1 MEPARI
7 YSGMGNLNLLPATG
21 LLNLDSIIPAADV
34 ITLVASTVQTR
45 VNCPSCGHS
54 TERVHSRYTRTVA
67 DLPWQGIAV
76 RLKLKTRRFFCGN
89 HECERLVFTEP
100 LPHVVDRYARRT
112 IRSAEALC
120 LIAYALG
127 GEAGARLA
135 RDLGMTV
142 SADTLLRTVQHLV
155 PPLPQTPR
163 VLGVDDW
170 AYRKGHRYGTI
181 LVDLERRRPVDLL
194 ADREAGT
201 LASWLKA
208 HPGVEIISRDRA
220 SAYSEGARLG
230 APSAVQVADRW
241 HLLKNLGDVV
251 ARLLL
256 GHHQQLREVTQ
267 QMLGSSQMLAS
278 SINTAN
284 TASGD
289 TAGPQTL
296 PEVSTEASTEAG
308 RLVAKQSASTAEQ
321 ARKKE
326 SAQRRERR
334 LANYTQV
341 HELHRQ
347 GLTIEAIARQVG
359 VGGRTVQR
367 YLTAQTFPE
376 RSPRRRSA
384 RPVDAF
390 SVYLKERCAAGCHNA
405 AQLFRELKAQG
416 FGGSYMSVWESVHGL
431 RAPTSGGQGRASPP
445 APSAYS
451 VACWLQGHLSAKSSA
466 QEYQRAFVERLCQ
479 LAPDLEEVQTL
490 AQQFIQIVRDHHCS
504 ELPLWLERAQQS
516 QCAELRLFGVG
527 LGQDLTAVT
536 AALSS
541 EWSNGQ
547 TEGQV
552 NRLKTIKRQMYGRA
566 GFGLLRARVLATC

>member
-1 MEPARI
+1 
-7 YSGMGNLNLLPATG
+7 MGNLTLLPATG
-21 LLNLDSIIPAADV
+21 LLNVDSVIPADNV
-34 ITLVASTVQTR
+34 ITLDASTIRTR
-45 VNCPSCGHS
+45 VNCPACGHS
-54 TERVHSRYTRTVA
+54 SERVHSRYTRTVA
-67 DLPWQGIAV
+67 DLPWQGVAV
-76 RLKLKTRRFFCGN
+76 RLKIKTRRFFCDN
-89 HECERLVFTEP
+89 HECKRLIFTEP
-100 LPHVVDRYARRT
+100 LPQVVDRYARRT

-120 LIAYALG
+120 LIAYVLG

-135 RDLGMTV
+135 RDLAMTV
-142 SADTLLRTVQHLV
+142 SADTLLRTLQHLV

-256 GHHQQLREVTQ
+256 GHHNQLREATQ
-267 QMLGSSQMLAS
+267 LMLAS
-278 SINTAN
+278 SSNTTSSSNTARR
-284 TASGD
+284 D
-289 TAGPQTL
+289 TAGIQTP
-296 PEVSTEASTEAG
+296 PETSTEASPEASTEAG
-308 RLVAKQSASTAEQ
+308 RHVANQSASATEQ

-347 GLTIEAIARQVG
+347 GLTIEAIARRVG
-359 VGGRTVQR
+359 IGGRTVQR
-367 YLTAQTFPE
+367 YLAAQTFPE

-390 SVYLKERCAAGCHNA
+390 SVYLKQRFAAGCHNA
-405 AQLFRELKAQG
+405 AQLFREVKAQG
-416 FGGSYMSVWESVHGL
+416 FVGNYTSVWESVHGL
-431 RAPTSGGQGRASPP
+431 RAPTSGGRGRASPP

-451 VACWLQGHLSAKSSA
+451 VACWLQGHLSAKPSA

-479 LAPDLEEVQTL
+479 LAPGLQEVQTL
-490 AQQFIQIVRDHHCS
+490 AQQFTQIVKDRKVA
-504 ELPLWLERAQQS
+504 ELSSWLEQTQHS
-516 QCAELRLFGVG
+516 QCAELRLFGLG
-527 LGQDLTAVT
+527 LGQDLAAVT

-566 GFGLLRARVLATC
+566 SFDLLRARVLATC